1 MFGVG
6 YVSLLSLE
14 LYWNMLLSTMLQGKV
29 WQIAIYMERHTQVMN
44 TYLLKNKL
52 NPFCINFA
60 NYSKAIGW
68 NQFNVVKKENS
79 QGFLGLNQT
88 FLGPDHKL

>member
-44 TYLLKNKL
+44 TYMYLEEEAKSLFYQFCQSLKGNWMESIQ
-52 NPFCINFA
+52 C
-60 NYSKAIGW
+60 SKKG
-68 NQFNVVKKENS
+68 K
-79 QGFLGLNQT
+79 
-88 FLGPDHKL
+88 

>member
-29 WQIAIYMERHTQVMN
+29 WQIAIYMEKGI
-44 TYLLKNKL
+44 LKL
-52 NPFCINFA
+52 
-60 NYSKAIGW
+60 
-68 NQFNVVKKENS
+68 
-79 QGFLGLNQT
+79 
-88 FLGPDHKL
+88 

>member
-44 TYLLKNKL
+44 TYLSLEEEAESFLYQFCQLLKGNWMESIQ
-52 NPFCINFA
+52 C
-60 NYSKAIGW
+60 SKKG
-68 NQFNVVKKENS
+68 K
-79 QGFLGLNQT
+79 
-88 FLGPDHKL
+88 